1 MKPKYP
7 NVEKVELVAHALGVL
22 REQLIFVGGCAV
34 DLLLTDSAAAPT
46 RVTYDVD
53 LVAQVTALAAYHQL
67 ENEFSKLG
75 FKRDMSKDAP
85 ICRWRLGNLEVDLMP
100 TETKVLGFAN
110 RWYPLV
116 AKTARTVVLP
126 SGAEIKLI
134 AAPEFLATKF
144 EAFLDRGKGDLL
156 GSHDLEDI
164 INVLDGRSEIVAEIA
179 ASEMELRHYLSEQC
193 RALLGMKN
201 FMDGL
206 QGMVFPD
213 ESQTVR
219 IQMIA
224 SQLEKITQ
232 FASGVVR

>member
-1 MKPKYP
+1 VKPKYP
-7 NVEKVELVAHALGVL
+7 NVEKVELVAHALGTL

-100 TETKVLGFAN
+100 TDTKVLGFAN

-116 AKTARTVVLP
+116 AQTARTVILP

-134 AAPEFLATKF
+134 APAEFLATKF
-144 EAFLDRGKGDLL
+144 EAFLDRGKCDLL

-164 INVLDGRSEIVAEIA
+164 INVLDGRPEIVAEIA
-179 ASEMELRHYLSEQC
+179 ASAMELRHYLAEQC
-193 RALLGMKN
+193 CTLLDRKN
-201 FMDGL
+201 FMDAL

-213 ESQTVR
+213 ESQAVR

-224 SQLEKITQ
+224 AQLEKITQ
-232 FASGVVR
+232 FASD